1 MKSFIHAFAAL
12 LIFSCSVRAEEGMEG
27 EAKPTDVASE
37 DIGTTLRRQQ
47 SLEKRFDGHLIPDWL
62 KRWQSK
68 RDAKL
73 KRARVKLSMAYD
85 SAVLAGIGGGNPL
98 SAASGE
104 LSLTGN
110 WRIAGEDRDVPLD
123 LHFRVRHRHA
133 FGNRSASAL
142 GGDLGTLW
150 GVVDGFSD
158 SGFEIPEFYFKRRF
172 LRRDLEL
179 RFGQLSV
186 DSQLDSHAL
195 RGAKQA
201 FLNRAFASNPAVAFP
216 RFGAGATLHWDHESG
231 FDLTAGATTIQA
243 TKTGDQVDFDLGS
256 SDLFEALQ
264 AGYDFAGYCGDPAR
278 LQIMGWN
285 ADAINSENIPGGRGA
300 ALTFEQEFTA
310 AQARMFLRYAW
321 SDGEATDLKHL
332 VAGGFGKTC
341 RDFDLFGVALAAGQ
355 SSGPTGDWQV
365 VLETFYRMQL
375 AAEFHITPDIQLV
388 FGDGFPGGGDL
399 RVIFGIRG
407 HVSF

>member
-1 MKSFIHAFAAL
+1 MKRLLHAFAVL
-12 LIFSCSVRAEEGMEG
+12 LIFSCSARAEDSIGTET
-27 EAKPTDVASE
+27 KPTDVASD

-47 SLEKRFDGHLIPDWL
+47 SLEEMFDENVRPEWL

-68 RDAKL
+68 RDAML
-73 KRARVKLSMAYD
+73 KKARLDLSMASD
-85 SAVLAGIGGGNPL
+85 TIVLVGLGGGDEL
-98 SAASGE
+98 FAASGE

-110 WRIAGEDRDVPLD
+110 WTIAGQDRDAPFD
-123 LHFRVRHRHA
+123 LHFRIRHRHA

-142 GGDLGTLW
+142 GGDMGTLW

-216 RFGAGATLHWDHESG
+216 RFGAGATIHWDHESG
-231 FDLTAGATTIQA
+231 FDLTFGATTMQA

-264 AGYDFAGYCGDPAR
+264 VGYDFAGYCGDPAR
-278 LQIMGWN
+278 VQIMGWN
-285 ADAINSENIPGGRGA
+285 ADAIDSENLPGGNGA
-300 ALTFEQEFTA
+300 SLTFEQEFTA
-310 AQARMFLRYAW
+310 ARARMFLRYAW
-321 SDGEATDLKHL
+321 ADGEASSLRQL

-355 SSGPTGDWQV
+355 SSGPTDDWQV
-365 VLETFYRMQL
+365 VLETFYRRQVT
-375 AAEFHITPDIQLV
+375 AEFHITADVQFVL
-388 FGDGFPGGGDL
+388 GNDFPGGGDL
-399 RVIFGIRG
+399 RFIPGIRG
-407 HVSF
+407 HLSF